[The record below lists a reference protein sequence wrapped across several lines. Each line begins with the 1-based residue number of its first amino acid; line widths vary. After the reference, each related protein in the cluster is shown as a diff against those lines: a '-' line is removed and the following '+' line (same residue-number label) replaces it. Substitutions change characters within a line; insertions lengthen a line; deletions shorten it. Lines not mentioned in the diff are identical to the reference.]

1 MSRTQII
8 ITIIALIVVILIFRL
23 PKVIIN
29 EDEKQLSEQK
39 NDQGQ
44 DSGDHPAFEL
54 SARINKKLSD
64 EVLEKIN
71 NLRIKFYYATDVKKK
86 ITFAESLGSIF
97 YSFNWLDS
105 AAKYYENVLE
115 LNPDNLDIKA
125 KLAMTYITTET
136 PMKGVMLL
144 KEVISANPNHQEALY
159 NLGTLSI
166 QSGQYKKAVER
177 FEKLTKI
184 NPGNADAQFYLGFSY
199 MELGEKQKAISA
211 FNNVVQLSNDS
222 IINATVDNYLSEL
235 Q

>member
-1 MSRTQII
+1 MTRSQII
-8 ITIIALIVVILIFRL
+8 ITIVALIVVILIFRL

-44 DSGDHPAFEL
+44 DHPALEL
-54 SARINKKLSD
+54 SARRNKKLSD

-86 ITFAESLGSIF
+86 SYLVESLAITFDNF
-97 YSFNWLDS
+97 HWLDS
-105 AAKYYENVLE
+105 AAKYYKSVLE
-115 LNPDNLDIKA
+115 LNPDNLDVKA
-125 KLAMTYITTET
+125 KLAMTYITTDT

-144 KEVISANPNHQEALY
+144 REIISANPNHQEALY

-177 FEKLTKI
+177 FEKLIKI

-211 FNNVVQLSNDS
+211 FNNVKQLKVDS

>member
-1 MSRTQII
+1 MTRSQII
-8 ITIIALIVVILIFRL
+8 ITIVALIVVILIFRL

-39 NDQGQ
+39 NDQGR
-44 DSGDHPAFEL
+44 DHPAPEL
-54 SARINKKLSD
+54 SARGNKKLSD

-86 ITFAESLGSIF
+86 VTFAESLGNTF

-144 KEVISANPNHQEALY
+144 REVISVNPNHQEALY

-166 QSGQYKKAVER
+166 QSGQYKKAVDR

-184 NPGNADAQFYLGFSY
+184 NPENADAQFYLGVSY

-211 FNNVVQLSNDS
+211 FHNVKQLKVDS
-222 IINATVDNYLSEL
+222 IINTIVDNYLSEL